1 MIKRLSK
8 LFNKQL
14 EQKDK
19 HYNKIINE
27 LVESNKQKDTQ
38 IQILCETIKIL
49 NKNKKQQVENTKEIE
64 QPNKIEPIE
73 KIKPVEKT
81 DKYTKPINDFGEI
94 KAIPRSA
101 DLRNMRDRI
110 TQDSVRMSVNLE
122 QKDEIIKMGFKNR
135 YEYLYFKINLNKKGR
150 IVLKKKD

>member
-19 HYNKIINE
+19 HYKKIINE
-27 LVESNKQKDTQ
+27 LVVSNKRKDDQ
-38 IQILCETIKIL
+38 IEILCETIRIL
-49 NKNKKQQVENTKEIE
+49 NQNKPQI
-64 QPNKIEPIE
+64 IE
-73 KIKPVEKT
+73 KTIIRERTIEIRGRSEEEIVVKT

-94 KAIPRSA
+94 KSIPKSA

-110 TQDSVRMSVNLE
+110 TQDSVRMSVNKE
-122 QKDEIIKMGFKNR
+122 TKDNIIDMGFKNR
-135 YEYLYFKINLNKKGR
+135 HEYLYFKIKLSVKGR
-150 IVLKKKD
+150 MVLKK